1 MTIRGPGAPTTLMA
15 TAAIVAMLAVGC
27 GGGDDDDGGR
37 GGEEADRS
45 IAVTATEY
53 RFDAEAG
60 IEIVSGETIEFGV
73 TNIGE
78 VTHEMQVLTGDGK
91 ELGRTGEIEPSQS
104 DSVTVTFEEAGV
116 YQVICDI
123 DDHLS
128 RGQQARFEVT
138 EG

>member
-1 MTIRGPGAPTTLMA
+1 MTLMA
-15 TAAIVAMLAVGC
+15 AAVVVAMLAVGC
-27 GGGDDDDGGR
+27 GGGGGDGGD
-37 GGEEADRS
+37 GDGGDGEEADRA

-53 RFDAEAG
+53 RFNAEAG
-60 IEIVSGETIEFGV
+60 IEIVSGETIEFEV
-73 TNIGE
+73 TNVGE

-128 RGQQARFEVT
+128 RGQQAKFEVA
-138 EG
+138 ES

>member
-1 MTIRGPGAPTTLMA
+1 MTIRRPGTPTTLLA
-15 TAAIVAMLAVGC
+15 TAAIVAVLAVGC
-27 GGGDDDDGGR
+27 GGGGDDDGG
-37 GGEEADRS
+37 GDAEEPDRS

-128 RGQQARFEVT
+128 RGQQARFDVT

>member
-1 MTIRGPGAPTTLMA
+1 MALMA
-15 TAAIVAMLAVGC
+15 AAVVVAMLAVGC
-27 GGGDDDDGGR
+27 GGGDVGDGDGG
-37 GGEEADRS
+37 GDGEEADRA

-53 RFDAEAG
+53 RFNAEAG
-60 IEIVSGETIEFGV
+60 IEIVSGETIEFEV
-73 TNIGE
+73 TNVGE

-128 RGQQARFEVT
+128 RGQQAKFEVA
-138 EG
+138 ES

>member
-1 MTIRGPGAPTTLMA
+1 MTIRRPGTPTTLMA

-27 GGGDDDDGGR
+27 GGGDDDGGDA
-37 GGEEADRS
+37 EEADRS

-60 IEIVSGETIEFGV
+60 IEIVSGETIEFDV
-73 TNIGE
+73 TNMGE
-78 VTHEMQVLTGDGK
+78 VTHEMQVLTGEGK

>member
-1 MTIRGPGAPTTLMA
+1 MA
-15 TAAIVAMLAVGC
+15 TAAAVAILAVGC
-27 GGGDDDDGGR
+27 GGGDDGGDAAEPGR
-37 GGEEADRS
+37 R

-53 RFDAEAG
+53 QFNAEAG
-60 IEIVSGETIEFGV
+60 IEIVSGETIEFDV

-78 VTHEMQVLTGDGK
+78 VTHEMQVLTGEGN

-128 RGQQARFEVT
+128 RGQQAKFEVA
-138 EG
+138 ES

>member
-1 MTIRGPGAPTTLMA
+1 MTLMA
-15 TAAIVAMLAVGC
+15 AAVVVAMLAVGC
-27 GGGDDDDGGR
+27 GGGDGGDGDGG
-37 GGEEADRS
+37 GDGEEADRA

-53 RFDAEAG
+53 RFNAEAG
-60 IEIVSGETIEFGV
+60 IEIVSGETIEFEV
-73 TNIGE
+73 TNVGE

-128 RGQQARFEVT
+128 RGQQAKFEVA
-138 EG
+138 ES